1 MMNLR
6 TVLFLVVCGVFSFAQ
21 AQQSITLEDIWQDYT
36 FTPNRVPGFNFM
48 NDGQHYTRLERNK
61 VVQYD
66 LRNGRQVATLLD
78 AASLAEVDGIQNY
91 QFTADESRIIL
102 SNNSRPIYRHSYA
115 AEFYIYN
122 RADESVQRV
131 FEEGKRVR
139 LAALNP
145 QGDRVAFVYEN
156 NLYVQDLATGESTAI
171 TTDGENNKI
180 INGAADWVYEE
191 EFGDDHGFFWS
202 PDGQQIA
209 FYRFDESA
217 VSEFTM
223 TNYRDDLYPEY
234 VTFKYPKVGEDNSE
248 VSIHIYDL
256 VSGKTREVAKTSA
269 EWEYFPRVKWTR
281 TPGELCVFFM
291 NRHQSK
297 LELRLVGFSGNS
309 RTLLQEESPY
319 YVDIHDNLAFLEG
332 SDQFVWTSETD
343 GWNHVYLYN
352 MDGSLA
358 QQLTSGEWEVTSF
371 YGLDEENGMI
381 YYQAAQRS
389 PMQREIYAQPLG
401 ADATASLLAGMDGT
415 NSAQF
420 SSTFD
425 YFVLTHSSINTPAT
439 YSVMD
444 RKGELVRLIEDN
456 AQLKN
461 LQAAYG
467 AQEVEFFDFTT
478 SEDVTLNGYMI
489 KPPNFSETSIYPVL
503 MYVYGGPGSQTVR
516 DSWGGQNYW
525 WYQMLAQQGYIVVSV
540 DNRGTGARGEMFKKM
555 TYQQLGNYE
564 TIDQTEAAR
573 YLGGLNYVDAKR
585 IGIFGWS
592 YGGYMA
598 SSCVLKSP
606 DMFKAA
612 IAVAPVTNWKWYDTI
627 YTERYMRTL
636 AENEDGYRDNS
647 PIYFADQLKGSYL
660 LVHGMGDD
668 NVHFQHTAEMANAL
682 IMANKQFDTY
692 FYPNRNHG
700 IYGGPTRLH
709 LYTKMTEFLNDNL
722 KGKSAAAGR
731 PSGVLRVEPMRKG
744 RG

>member
-1 MMNLR
+1 MR
-6 TVLFLVVCGVFSFAQ
+6 IVLILVIGSVFGALQ
-21 AQQSITLEDIWQDYT
+21 AQQSITLEDIWQNYT

-66 LRNGRQVATLLD
+66 LRNGQQVATLVD
-78 AASLAEVDGIQNY
+78 AAALDQVDGIQNY
-91 QFTADESRIIL
+91 QFTEDESRIIL
-102 SNNSRPIYRHSYA
+102 SNNSRPIYRHSFA
-115 AEFYIYN
+115 AEFFIYN
-122 RADESVQRV
+122 RADNSVQRV
-131 FEEGKRVR
+131 FEEGERVR

-145 QGDRVAFVYEN
+145 QGDKVAFVYEN
-156 NLYVQDLATGESTAI
+156 NLYVQDLGSGESTAI
-171 TTDGENNKI
+171 TTDGEINKI

-209 FYRFDESA
+209 FYRFDEAA

-234 VTFKYPKVGEDNSE
+234 VTFKYPKVGEENST
-248 VSIHIYDL
+248 VSIQIYDL
-256 VSGKTREVAKTSA
+256 ASGQTRKVASTGA

-297 LELRLVGFSGNS
+297 LELRLVDFAGNS
-309 RTLLQEESPY
+309 RVLLQEESPY
-319 YVDIHDNLAFLEG
+319 YVDIHDNLEFLQD
-332 SDQFVWTSETD
+332 SDQFVWTSETS

-358 QQLTSGEWEVTSF
+358 QQLTDGQWEVTSF
-371 YGLDEENGMI
+371 YGLDEDNGMI
-381 YYQAAQRS
+381 YYQAAKQN
-389 PMQREIYAQPLG
+389 PMQREIYAQPLDE
-401 ADATASLLAGMDGT
+401 AATASALAAEAGT
-415 NSAQF
+415 NNAQF

-425 YFVLTHSSINTPAT
+425 YFVLTYSSINQPAT
-439 YSVMD
+439 YTVMD
-444 RKGELVRLIEDN
+444 RKGSTVRLIEDN
-456 AQLKN
+456 AQLQS

-467 AQEVEFFDFTT
+467 VQEAEFFEFTT

-489 KPPNFSETSIYPVL
+489 KAPNFSETSVYPVL

-540 DNRGTGARGEMFKKM
+540 DNRGTGARGELFKKM

-573 YLGGLNYVDAKR
+573 YLGSLNYVDAKR
-585 IGIFGWS
+585 IGVFGWS

-598 SSCVLKSP
+598 SSCILKSP

-636 AENEDGYRDNS
+636 AENEDGYRNNS
-647 PIYFADQLKGSYL
+647 PVYFADQLKGSYL

-709 LYTKMTEFLNDNL
+709 LYSKMTQFLNDNL
-722 KGKSAAAGR
+722 KGKSAASGR
-731 PSGVLRVEPMRKG
+731 PTGVLRVEPMRKG
-744 RG
+744 KE